1 MFAKTTKSIHN
12 LYYYKTL
19 GLCLYVPN
27 RLENHLIKLD
37 VLWHKV
43 SLGFYDRRLQL
54 FLLRFVATLLESS
67 AKNGKFDGFLK
78 IQKKYNK

>member
-1 MFAKTTKSIHN
+1 MLHSILPDFLYEAYNIISQTVISTHDD

-19 GLCLYVPN
+19 GLCLFVCLYVPN

-43 SLGFYDRRLQL
+43 SLS
-54 FLLRFVATLLESS
+54 T
-67 AKNGKFDGFLK
+67 
-78 IQKKYNK
+78 